1 MKLFVVLA
9 VFIFAL
15 YIVENEAQTQQE
27 CKDQVTAFCT
37 AHKTDYK
44 TLLKAAN
51 KSFLDKANK
60 KASKCVAKF
69 CKNKKIP
76 KKCLKTKML
85 CTAASVCVAA
95 TSLSSS
101 G

>member
-15 YIVENEAQTQQE
+15 YIVGNEAQTQTTQQ

-44 TLLKAAN
+44 ALLTAAN
-51 KSFLDKANK
+51 KADKKNK
-60 KASKCVAKF
+60 KGSKCVTSF

-95 TSLSSS
+95 TSPPSS